1 MVSMVE
7 TVKCV
12 TMLYFMKVELL
23 QRYGD
28 LAVFKMAAVRHLGFA
43 VRVFGPPTVIKTI
56 KCALWVTKHTHHKS
70 KVEYCV

>member
-28 LAVFKMAAVRHLGFA
+28 LAVFKMAAVRHLGFL
-43 VRVFGPPTVIKTI
+43 VCVCLNHPQIVFGGFNLCQIWFESMQYFP
-56 KCALWVTKHTHHKS
+56 
-70 KVEYCV
+70 

>member
-1 MVSMVE
+1 MRYRADFVAIGQP
-7 TVKCV
+7 V
-12 TMLYFMKVELL
+12 TEIWRLPDFS
-23 QRYGD
+23 
-28 LAVFKMAAVRHLGFA
+28 KMAAVRHLGFA